1 MPYTITS
8 VPGGFKV
15 GLVGGLKMSNGRYFL
30 SNKPLTKIK
39 AQKQKKAVEM
49 LELKT
54 RIKKY

>member
-1 MPYTITS
+1 MPYIVKR

-39 AQKQKKAVEM
+39 AQKQKKAVEVR
-49 LELKT
+49 ELKSKV
-54 RIKKY
+54 KKY

>member
-1 MPYTITS
+1 MPYIIKG

-15 GLVGGLKMSNGRYFL
+15 GLAGNLKMKNGRYFL

>member
-1 MPYTITS
+1 MPYIIKT

-39 AQKQKKAVEM
+39 ARKQKKAVEM

-54 RIKKY
+54 RVKKY

>member
-15 GLVGGLKMSNGRYFL
+15 GLSSGLKMSNGRYFL

-39 AQKQKKAVEM
+39 AQKQKKAVEVI
-49 LELKT
+49 ELKPKV
-54 RIKKY
+54 RKY

>member
-1 MPYTITS
+1 MPYIIKG

>member
-1 MPYTITS
+1 MPYIVKR

-39 AQKQKKAVEM
+39 AQKQKKAVEVI
-49 LELKT
+49 ELKPKV
-54 RIKKY
+54 RKY